1 MACFSGKINNRRI
14 LAIVYATPMAE
25 LDGAENKMV
34 TVAHHNVFNAL
45 VDTGATNSCITKKA
59 AQSINIKPK
68 SKSYMNTAGGVV
80 PCNVYRIGMHI
91 PIQIAHE
98 REKIVVSIRS
108 FANIEVVETA
118 PHNEYGVIIG
128 MDVIMHGALHVSGE
142 TFTFC
147 A

>member
-1 MACFSGKINNRRI
+1 MACFSGKINNRQI
-14 LAIVYATPMAE
+14 LAIVYVTPMAE

-34 TVAHHNVFNAL
+34 TLASHKVFNAL
-45 VDTGATNSCITKKA
+45 VDTGATNSCITKKV

-68 SKSYMNTAGGVV
+68 SKSYMSTAGGVV

-91 PIQIAHE
+91 PIRVVHE
-98 REKIVVSIRS
+98 REKTGVDIKS

-118 PHNEYGVIIG
+118 PHDEYDVIIG
-128 MDVIMHGALHVSGE
+128 MDVIMSGALHVSGE

-147 A
+147 T

>member
-1 MACFSGKINNRRI
+1 
-14 LAIVYATPMAE
+14 MAE
-25 LDGAENKMV
+25 LDGAEDKMV

-68 SKSYMNTAGGVV
+68 SKSNMKTAGGVV
-80 PCNVYRIGMHI
+80 SCNVYRVGMHI
-91 PIQIAHE
+91 PIQTVRE
-98 REKIVVSIRS
+98 REKTGVDIKS
-108 FANIEVVETA
+108 FANIEVAETA
-118 PHNEYGVIIG
+118 PHDEYGVIIG